1 MKASY
6 CFRRAGLMLVRVSGS
21 PAPLN
26 SPTWRI
32 SASTPSRS
40 SIPLKNI
47 ISARTP
53 VSSSVAA
60 GGIATVSQA
69 AATA

>member
-1 MKASY
+1 
-6 CFRRAGLMLVRVSGS
+6 MLSRVSGS

-32 SASTPSRS
+32 SAATPSRS
-40 SIPLKNI
+40 SIDLKNI
-47 ISARTP
+47 ISVRTP

-60 GGIATVSQA
+60 GGIVMVSHA